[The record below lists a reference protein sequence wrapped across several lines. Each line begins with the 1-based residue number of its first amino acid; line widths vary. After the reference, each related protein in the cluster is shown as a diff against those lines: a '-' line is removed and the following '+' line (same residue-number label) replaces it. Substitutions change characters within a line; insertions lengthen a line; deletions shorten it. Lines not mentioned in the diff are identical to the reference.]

1 MARTVVGVFDQ
12 KEQAEEAVR
21 QLKDEGY
28 TEREISV
35 VAKGEEGQGGGQG
48 QGSGQMGADMSEG
61 VTWGGTLGGLA
72 GLMAGVGALAIP
84 GLGPL
89 VAAGPLAATLSGAAT
104 GGIAGGLLDM
114 GIPEDRGNVYENEVR
129 QGRILCAV
137 DVEEGEQETVEEIL
151 RDQGAREVES
161 HQR

>member
-1 MARTVVGVFDQ
+1 MAKTVVGVFDR
-12 KEQAEEAVR
+12 KEQAEQAVH

-35 VAKGEEGQGGGQG
+35 VAKGEKGGDQGGGNQG
-48 QGSGQMGADMSEG
+48 GGLDMSEG
-61 VTWGGTLGGLA
+61 LTWGGALGGVA
-72 GLMAGVGALAIP
+72 GLLAGVGALAIP

-114 GIPEDRGNVYENEVR
+114 GIPEERGNVYEDEVR

-137 DVEEGEQETVEEIL
+137 EVDDGEEETAESIL
-151 RDQGAREVES
+151 RDNGAREVES
-161 HQR
+161 HSR